1 MSDNPTPLTSGEIF
15 EVVIEDPTDGR
26 QHVFTGATE
35 AEADA
40 AADAYFNAAA
50 EENEHR

>member
-1 MSDNPTPLTSGEIF
+1 MSDDSSDLAPGEIF

-35 AEADA
+35 AEAEA
-40 AADAYFNAAA
+40 AADAYFTATP
-50 EENEHR
+50 EENQQ